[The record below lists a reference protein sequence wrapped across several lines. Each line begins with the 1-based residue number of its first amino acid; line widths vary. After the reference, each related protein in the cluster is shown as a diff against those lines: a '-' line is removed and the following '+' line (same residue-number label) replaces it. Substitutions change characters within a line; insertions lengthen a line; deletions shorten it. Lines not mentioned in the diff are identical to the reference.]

1 MSASEPATVALD
13 HNFPTP
19 LLELL
24 RDALPDVRLVA
35 IRDIDV
41 RLAEFDDDA
50 MIVALHQLGY
60 GCLVTTDRMLHD
72 AVTLVAIE
80 QTRLT
85 VGVIEGV
92 GDDPIRAVG
101 ALLLDLLPVLRK
113 HARSKPQIFRLRP
126 RAPVPEP
133 PGHYLDRVAEH
144 RDTSPETLRDAHGR
158 SFAELNRTLL

>member
-1 MSASEPATVALD
+1 MTASEPTTVALD

-19 LLELL
+19 LLALL
-24 RDALPDVRLVA
+24 RDALPDARLVA

-60 GCLVTTDRMLHD
+60 GCLVTTDRMLYD

-80 QTRLT
+80 QTRFT

-113 HARSKPQIFRLRP
+113 RAAHKPQIFRLRP
-126 RAPVPEP
+126 RSPAPEP
-133 PGHYLDRVAEH
+133 TDRYLRRAAEH
-144 RDTSPETLRDAHGR
+144 RATSLETLRDAHRR
-158 SFAELNRTLL
+158 SFAELKRPLL